1 MSFVEKNLT
10 NISLL
15 WLVSVEEEM
24 LGGLCFISYSIGVLL
39 YVLVKYKWG
48 KWNEQWINYKV
59 WAIGFVCS
67 VNSLDPELA
76 ASWSIQKTK
85 LLFFIFFL

>member
-15 WLVSVEEEM
+15 WRVSVEEEM

-48 KWNEQWINYKV
+48 K
-59 WAIGFVCS
+59 
-67 VNSLDPELA
+67 
-76 ASWSIQKTK
+76 
-85 LLFFIFFL
+85 